1 MFIDSGLEFGE
12 EEFGIG
18 FVLVF
23 RLISPQKI
31 PIALKLF
38 LKKDNPRVLLYKSDI
53 DFIND
58 HVVLHGRK

>member
-1 MFIDSGLEFGE
+1 MFIDGGLEFGE

-18 FVLVF
+18 FVFVF
-23 RLISPQKI
+23 GLISSKQI

-38 LKKDNPRVLLYKSDI
+38 FEKDDPRVLLYKSDI